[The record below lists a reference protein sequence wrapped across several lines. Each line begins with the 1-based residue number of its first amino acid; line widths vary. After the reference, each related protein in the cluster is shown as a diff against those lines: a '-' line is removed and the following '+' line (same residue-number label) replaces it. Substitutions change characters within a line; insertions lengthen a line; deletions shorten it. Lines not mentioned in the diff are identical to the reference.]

1 MFETLQPAPPDKIL
15 SLMGLFRGDPR
26 RYKIDLG
33 VGVYRDLEGRTPI
46 MAAVREAE
54 RRLHSTETT
63 KSYLGPGGDP
73 DYCDLV
79 ARLVFA
85 DDAPRARLRA
95 AQTPGGAGA
104 LRILCGLIARAR
116 PDATVWVPV
125 PTWVNHLAIL
135 ADAGLSVRTH
145 KYLDAAGHDV
155 DFEAMMGGLQGMTAG
170 DIVLLHGCCHNP
182 SGASLDKAQWDA
194 LCDLL
199 EQRGA
204 IPFVDLAYQGFGLG
218 LEDDAYAARLF
229 TRRLPEVLVAV
240 SNSKNFGIYRERTGA
255 AFVLA
260 AGASSADA
268 AHSHL
273 LVAARNSYSMPPD
286 HGGALVRIVLSD
298 TALRAQWLVELEAMR
313 TRVVGVRRALAEA
326 FAGAAGSPR
335 YDFLSRH
342 HGMFSLLGIRAEQAR
357 RLRDEHAVYIVEDGR
372 INLAGLHPDQ
382 IATFVGAVLAVT
394 R

>member
-15 SLMGLFRGDPR
+15 SLMGLYRDDPR
-26 RYKIDLG
+26 PHKIDLG
-33 VGVYRDLEGRTPI
+33 VGVYRDVEGRTPI

-54 RRLHSTETT
+54 RRLHDLETT

-73 DYCDLV
+73 GYCD
-79 ARLVFA
+79 AIAQLVFA
-85 DDAPRARLRA
+85 GQAPRARLRS

-116 PDATVWVPV
+116 PAATVWVPV

-135 ADAGLSVRTH
+135 ADAGLPVRTH
-145 KYLDAAGHDV
+145 RYLDAAGHGVAFD
-155 DFEAMMGGLQGMTAG
+155 AMMAELQGVAAG

-182 SGASLDKAQWDA
+182 GGASLDRGQWDA
-194 LCDLL
+194 VADLL
-199 EQRGA
+199 ERRDA

-218 LEDDAYAARLF
+218 LDDDAYAVRLF
-229 TRRLPEVLVAV
+229 ARRLPEMVVAV
-240 SNSKNFGIYRERTGA
+240 SSSKNFGIYRERTGA

-260 AGASSADA
+260 AGAPSADA

-286 HGGALVRIVLSD
+286 HGAALVRIVWND
-298 TALRAQWLVELEAMR
+298 AALRAQWLAELEAMR
-313 TRVVGVRRALAEA
+313 THVVGVRRALAEA
-326 FAGAAGSPR
+326 FAAAAGSRR
-335 YDFLSRH
+335 YDFIARH
-342 HGMFSLLGIRAEQAR
+342 HGMFSLLGTRPEQVR
-357 RLRDEHAVYIVEDGR
+357 RLRDEHAVYLVEDGR
-372 INLAGLHPDQ
+372 INLAGLRPDQ
-382 IATFVGAVLAVT
+382 IGAFVDAVLAVT